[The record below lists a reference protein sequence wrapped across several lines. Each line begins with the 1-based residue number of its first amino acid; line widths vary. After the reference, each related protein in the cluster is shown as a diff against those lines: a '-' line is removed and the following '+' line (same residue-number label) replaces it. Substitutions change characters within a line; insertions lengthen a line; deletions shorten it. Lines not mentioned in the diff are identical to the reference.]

1 MIGLDKSRQVTFT
14 VVTYVREAA
23 RARALSLRTEG
34 ISRDQSLAFFSLQ
47 PCGSS
52 VVDRRGTKP
61 PHSKHREGLSRL
73 VRISPDHGA
82 RACALIREPYG
93 GRRRHSRTQAA
104 CEASESARVRTA
116 WRVERR
122 PGVRQTRL
130 ALAQGTATLRP
141 PTLFVTPIFVTYVC
155 VRGFHTQFCTIKWL
169 LSPKF

>member
-93 GRRRHSRTQAA
+93 GRRRHSRARKLLVKLQRAPA
-104 CEASESARVRTA
+104 CGLRGESSVGRGYDKRASLSHRAQQLYA
-116 WRVERR
+116 PRR
-122 PGVRQTRL
+122 CLSPL
-130 ALAQGTATLRP
+130 
-141 PTLFVTPIFVTYVC
+141 FVTYVC